1 MKKQNK
7 FFIFILLNRFSLL
20 ALGWCFFFHPI
31 GLASPQTTLHFAQIN
46 EKNLEEQPLP
56 ENFVSVG
63 IKIPNGSYR
72 HLVGGFLIHPGVVVT
87 SWHHSEYYYLSKKS
101 GLLNINHGT
110 EDYSYSL
117 DRSIRERKLYVV
129 FHLQNKEKKSIAFKV
144 RKVVGHPSGTSTP
157 THHTIELLFFEP
169 DERISHVLP
178 LPLATTKDVKNFH
191 DLVDDDFL
199 WAVGVRDHPISPPH
213 RHPQNPKKIICPT
226 KSKSRLG
233 KVSVPYTPADYEW
246 MSYLFNI
253 FPGNLRPYLAYSS
266 PPTPSSLLQQEA
278 NLSFIQTCSHI
289 GFFCTQF
296 QTPRIPINKYLSF
309 QCTEHIGYPVLWR
322 SPSGTLKAL
331 GITTLSPYQKVRKR
345 SDTVAWPQP
354 LRSQHFNL
362 MSAHEWIDAMLRSYA
377 QEDLDQFT
385 VNEGILDTWDQSLK
399 KVLEEGRKHHL
410 DFIANIVTRPNE
422 ISQQTR
428 IKLIN
433 QCMERKKS
441 LDIKKL
447 EKTCSDFVQRVIR
460 NFNCRGTL
468 IGKGVVLTAGHC
480 LMLSHQDP
488 ILPLYVVF
496 KIKDQEYSTKI
507 KQVKLLPEYLEFSQR
522 ENKNILDYQG
532 GDLGL
537 AFYDHTQDLPEIK
550 PASLELD
557 PSKER
562 QKLDKAINTKSKLFL
577 SARHRI
583 RSIEGSEFLDG
594 QDSEFLEYRWIPLD
608 FGRRFSD
615 FLSKKVSNILSSE
628 VKKKKIFSEIE
639 KISQEPIIESKI
651 IGRLKDFWSETSNFI
666 LFYITHFYFFCSAD
680 NVWVCAWADKEL
692 TMLERHSVACA
703 GDSGSPVLWKDA
715 SQKPIILGVAA
726 HASSTSESGVYGCSH
741 FFSYNRLSPYRDWI
755 LSAAFG
761 KKL

>member
-1 MKKQNK
+1 MKKQNT
-7 FFIFILLNRFSLL
+7 FFVFIFLNQVRFL
-20 ALGWCFFFHPI
+20 ALGLCFLFHPL
-31 GLASPQTTLHFAQIN
+31 GLASSKTTSHFAKIN
-46 EKNLEEQPLP
+46 EKKLEKKPLP

-63 IKIPNGSYR
+63 IKTPNGSYR

-87 SWHHSEYYYLSKKS
+87 SWHYSQYYYLLKKS

-117 DRSIRERKLYVV
+117 DQPIREKKLYVV

-144 RKVVGHPSGTSTP
+144 RKVVGHPSGTSLP

-169 DERISHVLP
+169 DERISHILP
-178 LPLATTKDVKNFH
+178 LPLVTTKDVKNFH
-191 DLVDDDFL
+191 DLVDDDLL
-199 WAVGVRDHPISPPH
+199 WAVGVRNHPISPPY
-213 RHPQNPKKIICPT
+213 RHPQNPKKIICPIGST
-226 KSKSRLG
+226 SRLG

-253 FPGNLRPYLAYSS
+253 FPGNLKPYLSYSS

-278 NLSFIQTCSHI
+278 SLSFIQTCSNI

-296 QTPRIPINKYLSF
+296 QVPRIRTNNDLSF
-309 QCTEHIGYPVLWR
+309 QCTEHIGYPVLWK
-322 SPSGTLKAL
+322 SPSGTLKVL
-331 GITTLSPYQKVRKR
+331 GVTTLSPFQKVRRR

-362 MSAHEWIDAMLRSYA
+362 MSAHEWIDATLRSYA
-377 QEDLDQFT
+377 QEDSHQFA

-422 ISQQTR
+422 ISNKSK
-428 IKLIN
+428 IKLISQCN
-433 QCMERKKS
+433 QSENPVDSKKE
-441 LDIKKL
+441 
-447 EKTCSDFVQRVIR
+447 EKRCSDFFDFVLR

-488 ILPLYVVF
+488 TLPFYVVF
-496 KIKDQEYSTKI
+496 KVKDQEYSAKI
-507 KQVKLLPEYLEFSQR
+507 NQIKILPEYLEFSQK
-522 ENKNILDYQG
+522 ENKNMLDYQG

-537 AFYDHTQDLPEIK
+537 AFYDHTQNLPEIK

-557 PSKER
+557 PIKEK
-562 QKLDKAINTKSKLFL
+562 QKLDQAVNAKSKLFL
-577 SARHRI
+577 SARHRV
-583 RSIEGSEFLDG
+583 RPVENSQFLDYQG
-594 QDSEFLEYRWIPLD
+594 SQFLDYRWIPLD
-608 FGRRFSD
+608 FGRSFSE
-615 FLSKKVSNILSSE
+615 FLSKKVGNILFNE
-628 VKKKKIFSEIE
+628 AKKKKIFSEIE
-639 KISQEPIIESKI
+639 KISQEPVIESNIMEK
-651 IGRLKDFWSETSNFI
+651 LKNFWNDTSNFDS
-666 LFYITHFYFFCSAD
+666 FRAKHFYFFCSAD
-680 NVWVCAWADKEL
+680 NVWICAWGRKEL
-692 TMLERHSVACA
+692 TILERHSVACL
-703 GDSGSPVLWKDA
+703 GDSGSPILWEDA
-715 SQKPIILGVAA
+715 SKKPMILGVLA
-726 HASSTSESGVYGCSH
+726 HGSSTSESGVYGCSH